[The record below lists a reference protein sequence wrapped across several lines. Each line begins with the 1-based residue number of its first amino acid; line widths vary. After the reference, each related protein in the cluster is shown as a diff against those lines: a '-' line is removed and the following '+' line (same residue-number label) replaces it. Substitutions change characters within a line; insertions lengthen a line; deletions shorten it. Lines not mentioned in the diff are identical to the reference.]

1 MIQFHVSFSKDF
13 CGKVP
18 NEEGYINYI
27 LMNDCLVFGNIVS
40 QRENINEFLANNSV
54 PLFLGSPSIGS
65 VYTFEEFISTT

>member
-1 MIQFHVSFSKDF
+1 
-13 CGKVP
+13 
-18 NEEGYINYI
+18 
-27 LMNDCLVFGNIVS
+27 MNDCLVFGNKVS

>member
-1 MIQFHVSFSKDF
+1 MIQYHVPFSKDF

-54 PLFLGSPSIGS
+54 PLFLGSPSIT
-65 VYTFEEFISTT
+65 YMQNFEEFMYTT

>member
-1 MIQFHVSFSKDF
+1 MYLSVKISVVKYLMRKDTLT
-13 CGKVP
+13 
-18 NEEGYINYI
+18 IL